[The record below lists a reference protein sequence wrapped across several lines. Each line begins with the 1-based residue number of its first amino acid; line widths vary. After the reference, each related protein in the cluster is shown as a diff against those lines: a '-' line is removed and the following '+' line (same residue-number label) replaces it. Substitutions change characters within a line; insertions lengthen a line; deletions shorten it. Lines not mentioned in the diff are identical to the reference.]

1 MNLEELR
8 DAQTKNPS
16 HPKAHHSTL
25 TRLTERGDGFNLF
38 GHVTEAS
45 LEEMLAEG
53 GALYFANVVQM
64 LERHDRIIF
73 TAKASTAE
81 PQHGTMIVTG
91 KTTYSVAVGL
101 LTREVV
107 N

>member
-1 MNLEELR
+1 MNLDELR
-8 DAQTKNPS
+8 AAQSKNPS
-16 HPKAHHSTL
+16 HPHAHHSQL

-53 GALYFANVVQM
+53 GSLYFADVTLM

-81 PQHGTMIVTG
+81 PQHGWLIVTG
-91 KTTYSVAVGL
+91 KGDYVIEVRL
-101 LTREVV
+101 LSREVV